1 VAHRLKE
8 EDALTI
14 ISTTPRAADQQA
26 DQLRRLWQKPAG
38 LVGWL
43 SAVNHKEIGRRY
55 MATGFIYFL
64 LAGVAALLMRV
75 QLAFPDNTF
84 LNAEQ
89 YNQLFS
95 THGTAMMFL
104 FAVPIMQGV
113 GLYFVPLMIGTRD
126 VAFPRMNAMGYYIFL
141 IAGIIIWLSLFVGQA
156 PNGGWFAYTPLTES
170 RYSPARGMDIWS
182 AVITL
187 SELAALI
194 AATELIITIFR
205 MRAPGMSLNR
215 MPLFVWAMLVTSFMV
230 IFAMPAVMIGS
241 SLLTLDRSISTQFFN
256 SDRGGD
262 PLLWQHLFWFFGH
275 PEVYIIFIPALGIV
289 SEVLATF
296 ARRPV
301 VGYPF
306 LVLSI
311 VAIGIISFGL
321 WVHHMF
327 ATGLPHVGLS
337 LFSAASTMIA
347 IPSGIQIFSSLATLW
362 EGKLHFKTPLLYVLG
377 FIFTFVIGG
386 ITGIMLASVPL
397 DWQVHDTYFVVAHF
411 HYVLIGGAM
420 FPLLAGFYYWFPK
433 VTGKLLD
440 DRLGKWNFWLTIIG
454 FHVAFFPMHIS
465 GLRGMPRRVY
475 TYHAGLGWDELNL
488 VSTIG
493 ALIIGV
499 GVLLLL
505 YNVFNTLRRGRPA
518 GDNPWGAGTLEWAT
532 TSPPQR
538 YNFEPLPTVH
548 SRQPLWD
555 PPETRADY
563 HFASYLGR
571 REALGTTGF
580 EANPE
585 MRIPLPGNTII
596 PFFTAIAATIIVVS
610 LVFSLTFFVI
620 GAIFLCILLFRWHWP
635 NAKMRDMAWVKA
647 GPEGALPSATI
658 VRGSP
663 AHPDM
668 YPPYYYGVWLLIAI
682 EAAEFLALIVSY
694 FYLRASN
701 DIWPPSGVEKPSL
714 LLPTISL
721 VVLLLSAIPATIAD
735 KAILKGNI
743 KGMRQGYLLS
753 FILGVVF
760 VVLQVVYYLNLPHTW
775 HGNAYLSLFW
785 IVAGFHLIFVVA
797 MLAETVWVLVLAYQG
812 YFNAERNS
820 AVQADGLNWYF
831 GVAMFVL
838 VYLTLYISPYVL

>member
-1 VAHRLKE
+1 MT
-8 EDALTI
+8 TI
-14 ISTTPRAADQQA
+14 SVPSTTE
-26 DQLRRLWQKPAG
+26 QLRRLWQKPAG
-38 LVGWL
+38 LIGWL
-43 SAVNHKEIGRRY
+43 SAVNHKEVGRRY
-55 MATGFIYFL
+55 IATGFIWFL
-64 LAGVAALLMRV
+64 LAGLAALLMRL
-75 QLAFPDNTF
+75 QLAFPDNTL

-95 THGTAMMFL
+95 THGTTMMFL

-126 VAFPRMNAMGYYIFL
+126 VAFPRMNAMGYYVFL
-141 IAGIIIWLSLFVGQA
+141 FAGIIIWLSLFIGQA
-156 PNGGWFAYTPLTES
+156 PDGGWFAYVPLTES
-170 RYSPARGMDIWS
+170 RYSPARGLDVWS
-182 AVITL
+182 AVVTL
-187 SELAALI
+187 TELAALI
-194 AATELIITIFR
+194 AATELIVTIFR

-230 IFAMPAVMIGS
+230 IFAMPAVMVGS

-296 ARRPV
+296 SRRPV

-311 VAIGIISFGL
+311 IAIGVISFGL

-362 EGKLHFKTPLLYVLG
+362 TGKLYFKTPLLYVLG

-386 ITGIMLASVPL
+386 VTGIMLASVPL

-411 HYVLIGGAM
+411 HYVLIGGAL
-420 FPLLAGFYYWFPK
+420 FPLFAGFYYWFPK

-440 DRLGKWNFWLTIIG
+440 ERLGKWNFWLTMIG
-454 FHVAFFPMHIS
+454 FHVAFFPMHIT
-465 GLRGMPRRVY
+465 GLQGMPRRVY

-488 VSTIG
+488 TSTIG
-493 ALIIGV
+493 ALILFV
-499 GVLLLL
+499 AVLLLVI
-505 YNVFNTLRRGRPA
+505 NVFRTLRSGRLA
-518 GDNPWGAGTLEWAT
+518 GSNPWGAGTLEWAT

-538 YNFEPLPTVH
+538 FNFEPLPTVH

-555 PPETRADY
+555 PPEERADY
-563 HFASYLGR
+563 HFATYLGR
-571 REALGTTGF
+571 RETLGSSGF

-596 PFFTAIAATIIVVS
+596 PFLTAIAASIIIVS
-610 LVFSLTFFVI
+610 LVFSLTAFLI
-620 GAIFLCILLFRWHWP
+620 GSALLCILLFVWHWP
-635 NAKMRDMAWVKA
+635 VGKMRDMDWVKA
-647 GPEGALPSATI
+647 GPEGALPSATV
-658 VRGSP
+658 VRP
-663 AHPDM
+663 AHTDK
-668 YPPYYYGVWLLIAI
+668 YPPFYYGVLLLIAI
-682 EAAEFLALIVSY
+682 EAAEFAVLIVSY
-694 FYLRASN
+694 FYLRAGS
-701 DIWPPSGVEKPSL
+701 DIWPPAGIKKPEL
-714 LLPTISL
+714 LLPTLSL
-721 VVLLLSAIPATIAD
+721 LALLLSVIPATLAD
-735 KAILKGNI
+735 KAIQKGNQ
-743 KGMRQGYLLS
+743 KGMQQGYLACL
-753 FILGVVF
+753 ILGLIYVA
-760 VVLQVVYYLNLPHTW
+760 LQMYYYLNLPFTW
-775 HGNAYLSLFW
+775 HYNSYTSLFW
-785 IVAGFHLIFVVA
+785 VLGGFHLIFVVA
-797 MLAETVWVLVLAYQG
+797 MLAETVWVLILGYQG

-831 GVAMFVL
+831 GVAMFIPIFV
-838 VYLTLYISPYVL
+838 TLYLSPYFV